1 MRIRIFDLVVI
12 SIFTAIIFVVE
23 QALSF
28 IPNVQMT
35 VFFFILFT
43 KLIGSKKTLLIVILH
58 TILDNMYMG
67 TLIWHLVIPMMFG
80 WSLIPILLG
89 TVFKKVEG
97 VFGLSF
103 FAFGFGFMYG
113 IVFIPFQAYVWG
125 YDMWLYFMYDLPFE
139 FAMALSGALSIAIL
153 YQPVYYYMNQ
163 EISNY
168 QLLESKRFVS

>member
-12 SIFTAIIFVVE
+12 SIFTSIIFVVE

-28 IPNVQMT
+28 IPNVQLT

-43 KLIGSKKTLLIVILH
+43 KLIGSKKTLFIVILH
-58 TILDNMYMG
+58 TLLDNMYMG
-67 TLIWHLVIPMMFG
+67 TMIWHLVVPMMFG

-89 TVFKKVEG
+89 TVFKKVDG
-97 VFGLSF
+97 ILGLSL
-103 FAFGFGFMYG
+103 FAFGFGFLYG
-113 IVFIPFQAYVWG
+113 WAFIPFQAYVWG
-125 YDMWLYFMYDLPFE
+125 YDMWLYFIYDLPFE
-139 FAMALSGALSIAIL
+139 FAMALSGALSVAIL

-168 QLLESKRFVS
+168 QLLETKRYVS